1 MGEGD
6 KNGGW
11 NKDGKYKAYNKKKKI
26 QRVTMQCPG
35 ARACF
40 ACIKLIICHQEHNY
54 LYSADEVKK
63 KALLCF
69 SPVTSWE
76 IPGILWLHTTL
87 QLLAKGPV
95 KEVEG

>member
-1 MGEGD
+1 ME
-6 KNGGW
+6 NTRHTI
-11 NKDGKYKAYNKKKKI
+11 KKKI